1 MFFYIFFP
9 LHVCPCVS
17 APHPLSL
24 RPLTAVRSML
34 PSLVRATSEARG
46 CNSLLKRGGQHNV
59 SSLGMAWHSIAS
71 HHHMS
76 SHVHELARH
85 GMACDGVVQCT
96 WHGMAVHCFTPFAYH
111 SISFL
116 NTIQRDPSGASAS
129 SGTDNQY
136 CEPTTFD
143 PFHLHVNIAECHFV
157 RFAL

>member
-46 CNSLLKRGGQHNV
+46 CNTLLKRGGQHNV
-59 SSLGMAWHSIAS
+59 
-71 HHHMS
+71 S

-85 GMACDGVVQCT
+85 GMACDGVMRCT